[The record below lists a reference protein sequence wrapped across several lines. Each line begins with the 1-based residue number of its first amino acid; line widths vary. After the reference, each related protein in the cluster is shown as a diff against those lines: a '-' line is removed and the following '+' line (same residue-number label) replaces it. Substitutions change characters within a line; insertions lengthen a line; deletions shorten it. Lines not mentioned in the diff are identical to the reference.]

1 MGGTMYL
8 VSRDAVTG
16 ELLEHQGPCSVCR
29 RMIINAGLSQMVIRD
44 SGGRYQVLRV
54 QDWVFQDDT
63 LLSPGEGA

>member
-1 MGGTMYL
+1 
-8 VSRDAVTG
+8 
-16 ELLEHQGPCSVCR
+16 
-29 RMIINAGLSQMVIRD
+29 MIINAGLSQMVIRD